1 MPAEETTSSVE
12 EPRKTW
18 VRRGLRGALIGASL
32 VSGVLV
38 FKVII
43 WMIRDGIPE
52 DLRDHLTW
60 EVAVAGV
67 LILAGAWIGGVG
79 RAVAGGMGGSFVGA
93 LVGLFAGKFVG
104 ARLVPVGIGLVVGT
118 VCGAFI
124 ERIVRQR
131 FHPYRTSNSSD
142 PE

>member
-1 MPAEETTSSVE
+1 MNSKLE
-12 EPRKTW
+12 EPRKAW
-18 VRRGLRGALIGASL
+18 VRRGLRGALVGAS
-32 VSGVLV
+32 VVFGVLV

-43 WMIRDGIPE
+43 RTYRDGIPE
-52 DLRDHLTW
+52 DLHDHLT
-60 EVAVAGV
+60 EDIAVDGV

-79 RAVAGGMGGSFVGA
+79 RPMAGGMGGSFVGA

-104 ARLVPVGIGLVVGT
+104 TRLVPVGIGLVVGT

-124 ERIVRQR
+124 ERIVRQK
-131 FHPYRTSNSSD
+131 FHPHRTSSSSD